1 MVAFSKLISKI
12 EEKALKLPNHLG
24 GKRPAVADGQPRP
37 IVFKC
42 AIVWGVAVVRFT
54 FDSRFNLLTY

>member
-12 EEKALKLPNHLG
+12 EEKALKLPNHLC

-37 IVFKC
+37 IVSNMPLFGE
-42 AIVWGVAVVRFT
+42 VQWS
-54 FDSRFNLLTY
+54 DSHSIQGLTY